1 MKRPRILWVWPFK
14 LEKINKNMRHIF
26 TLLMATLLCTGLHAQ
41 NSTLTL
47 YLTSTIP
54 GSTTVAFTAVATGS
68 MDTTFVE
75 TIVADFGEN
84 TVTFS
89 FDAAESTQGFMI
101 TMTHFCDSVQSPSF
115 PIFVGGNMPGEPFD
129 AEFAVEIGC
138 QDTECDWYLDVNPPN
153 DLTSPTTFEV
163 VTEGSSATYEWHV
176 DGELVPPSTSTG
188 GLIWSE
194 PYETICAVMTS
205 LGECTDPG
213 EQCYDNPGNGGGG
226 MNCLDGIDVGSLMVF
241 LIANCADQTNLEP
254 WVYCGLAESLTDAMN
269 GDEEACEDVWAW
281 LDAGGWNGETPCDIN
296 FDVMQAW
303 EANGDLIPN
312 EVWVWIYDYDS
323 EYTYTFDFGDESPV
337 TSEPNPT
344 HTYSGNGPY
353 LLTITVS
360 SEEDDCS
367 ATFYDTL
374 AVDTDGMID
383 GFMSGFTVTVMGA
396 GDVVNSIETPEWVD
410 TFEVYPNPV
419 ESGRGQ
425 LILRGIDGFRHFN
438 SNQGITRFKAELS
451 TLTGERLT
459 LDTSG
464 DVQDGRLK
472 IPLGDIAPGL
482 YLLLLENQGLGAT
495 RKVVIR

>member
-1 MKRPRILWVWPFK
+1 MK
-14 LEKINKNMRHIF
+14 HIF

-41 NSTLTL
+41 NSTLTIFI
-47 YLTSTIP
+47 TSTIS
-54 GSTTVAFTAVATGS
+54 GSTPVTISAVAPGFTDETVLDTVVAEFGES
-68 MDTTFVE
+68 TVNYTFPDTTTTLML
-75 TIVADFGEN
+75 TISWSCDGVP
-84 TVTFS
+84 S
-89 FDAAESTQGFMI
+89 AAIPF
-101 TMTHFCDSVQSPSF
+101 
-115 PIFVGGNMPGEPFD
+115 FVGDNMPGEPFD
-129 AEFAVEIGC
+129 EEIAVEIGC
-138 QDTECDWYLDVNPPN
+138 QDTECAWYIDAVDPTN

-163 VTEGSSATYEWHV
+163 ITEGSPAIYEWYV

-194 PYETICAVMTS
+194 PYETICAVMSS

-226 MNCLDGIDVGSLMVF
+226 MNCLDGIDVGSLLLF
-241 LIANCADQTNLEP
+241 LVENCADQTNLEP
-254 WVYCGLAESLTDAMN
+254 WVYCGLAESLTAAMN
-269 GDEEACEDVWAW
+269 GDEEACAEIMAW
-281 LDAGGWNGETPCDIN
+281 IDAGGWESETPCDIN
-296 FDVMQAW
+296 FDIMQAW

-312 EVWVWIYDYDS
+312 ELWIWIYDYDS

-353 LLTITVS
+353 LLTVTVS
-360 SEEDDCS
+360 SVEDDCS

-374 AVDTDGMID
+374 SVDTDGMIN
-383 GFMSGFTVTVMGA
+383 GFMSGFTVNVMGA
-396 GDVVNSIETPEWVD
+396 GDVVNSIEAPEWTD

-425 LILRGIDGFRHFN
+425 LMLRGIDGFRHFD
-438 SNQGITRFKAELS
+438 SNQGNVRFKAELS
-451 TLTGERLT
+451 TLTGERLI

-464 DVQDGRLK
+464 DVQNGRLR

-482 YLLLLENQGLGAT
+482 YLLLLENQGVGAT